1 MFRSFFLGGFEG
13 STGFNR
19 HRQWIDQ
26 IEATQHDRFA
36 DEDYSLLR
44 QAGIKTVREAVRWP
58 LVDHNGRYDFSSLE
72 TFLSAAEKNGIEI
85 IYDLFHFGFPAHV
98 DLFSEDF
105 PHKFADYCFAV
116 ADHVAGKEH
125 LGCFFT
131 PINEP
136 SFFAWMAGDVGLF
149 APHLIG
155 RGPQLK
161 RNLIRAAVAGI
172 DAIRAAFPKARIVN
186 VDPICRVVPPAGRHD
201 LREEATAFNENAVF
215 ESWDMLSGRLLPELG
230 GSPKHLDIVGINY
243 YWTNQ
248 WELGGAGVP
257 LADDDPRR
265 WPLSKLIRTVWER
278 YGAEMVITETGHVDQ
293 MRPFWLRQLSS
304 EAETLLAEGLPLR
317 GICLYPILGMP
328 EWHKQDEWTHMGLWD
343 LNTVGETLQRV
354 QYEPMM
360 TALREAQK
368 IERSRMRAHSTAGC

>member
-13 STGFNR
+13 TTGFNR

-26 IEATQHDRFA
+26 IEATQHDRFV

-44 QAGIKTVREAVRWP
+44 ESGIKTVREAVRWP
-58 LVDHNGRYDFSSLE
+58 LVDHRGRYDFSSLAP
-72 TFLSAAEKNGIEI
+72 FLSAAEKNGIEI
-85 IYDLFHFGFPAHV
+85 IYDLFHFGFPAHI
-98 DLFSEDF
+98 DLFSEHF
-105 PHKFADYCFAV
+105 PHEFAAYCFAV
-116 ADHVAGKEH
+116 ADHLAGKEH
-125 LGCFFT
+125 LGSFFT

-136 SFFAWMAGDVGLF
+136 SFFAWAAGDAGLF
-149 APHLIG
+149 APHAIG
-155 RGPQLK
+155 RGPELK
-161 RNLIRAAVAGI
+161 KNLIRAAVAGI
-172 DAIRAAFPKARIVN
+172 DAIRNAFPTARIVN
-186 VDPICRVVPPAGRHD
+186 VDPICRVVPPAGRLD
-201 LREEATAFNENAVF
+201 LREEARAFNENAVF

-257 LADDDPRR
+257 LSDDDPRC
-265 WPLSKLIRTVWER
+265 WPLHKFIRSVWER
-278 YGAEMVITETGHVDQ
+278 YRAEMLITETGHVDH
-293 MRPFWLRQLSS
+293 MRPVWLRQVTR
-304 EAETLLAEGLPLR
+304 EAEILLAEGLPLK

-343 LNTVGETLQRV
+343 LKKVGSTLERV
-354 QYEPMM
+354 QCEPMM

-368 IERSRMRAHSTAGC
+368 IERLKMRARSTSGC